1 MTHVTCR
8 LTGKNRDQLGNP
20 TLGNRV
26 WATFFNLCSA
36 SYASCLRDVA
46 RTCYRVLHCGA
57 VAAERRRL
65 LLIDI
70 SGPRG
75 AQQRTHG
82 TPLLLWSTGQTEER
96 TERVTDRRTLCRFID
111 LAQHIMR
118 AASIVG
124 LHSHRGFTVW
134 NIIIDLIMTSSRIY
148 FINVGVKSSND

>member
-36 SYASCLRDVA
+36 SYASCLRDDA

-82 TPLLLWSTGQTEER
+82 TPLLL
-96 TERVTDRRTLCRFID
+96 
-111 LAQHIMR
+111 
-118 AASIVG
+118 
-124 LHSHRGFTVW
+124 
-134 NIIIDLIMTSSRIY
+134 
-148 FINVGVKSSND
+148 